1 MNTNSLLVITMGIA
15 FYLIPLL
22 ILGATAVFVWRWR
35 VTHTSPSDGISPLP
49 KGAIKDPLIVSIV
62 LLVSGVLM
70 VAFLT
75 GRFSFADYLS
85 VPADAMGVLAEAL
98 TDWSDPLSAD
108 SIALRGGVLVALAST
123 VIVGVTL
130 VSYYMGKLRRRDL

>member
-1 MNTNSLLVITMGIA
+1 MNINSLMVITMGIA

-22 ILGATAVFVWRWR
+22 ILIATAVFSWRWR
-35 VTHTSPSDGISPLP
+35 VTRLSAAHTKSPVP
-49 KGAIKDPLIVSIV
+49 KAAIKDPLIVSIV
-62 LLVSGVLM
+62 LLVSGGVM

-75 GRFSFADYLS
+75 GTFNFADYFS
-85 VPADAMGVLAEAL
+85 VPADAVDVLTEAI
-98 TDWSDPLSAD
+98 TDWDDPLSAD

-130 VSYYMGKLRRRDL
+130 VSYYRGRLRRKDV